1 MTRRVTLV
9 NTNQVKPAVAPI
21 AYDYLHEPLSRAGFQ
36 ADLLD
41 LCFSQDIETDIERYC
56 RHNHPDFWG
65 VTLRNTDDVYF
76 SSQYSF
82 LDAIREMVAALRRHR
97 DVPIIMGGVGFS
109 IMPEKILE
117 RCGAD
122 FGIVCEG
129 EVSFPLL
136 LTRLVNRQP
145 YDDIS
150 GLVYKSGG
158 HFKRNPVTFADLGEV
173 GAHRR
178 LLVDNEKYFVAGG
191 LAGVETKRGCTR
203 ACIYCVEP
211 LVKGRR
217 VRLRDPRD
225 IADEIESLADRGVYA
240 IHINDSEF
248 NLDVG
253 HAVRFCDE
261 LRRRKLHER
270 IQWYAYGMPAPFPE
284 ELARAMKESGCVGMN
299 FGTDSA
305 SNVMLRILKRTFR
318 PKHIVEAVN
327 LCKRYGLRHILE
339 ILFGAPGETA
349 ETVKETID
357 FLKLLDPE
365 RVSVTAGL
373 RIFPGTEL
381 EKLARAEG
389 ISHDNPNLFGE
400 IEGNE
405 DLVKPLF
412 YLSSQIAPKPLEYI
426 ATLIGPDPR
435 FFGVNT
441 DSFNY
446 NANDLLVAAIADGE
460 RGAYWMLLSNIIDR
474 QTGSERTNGQDLAVT
489 LAGSS

>member
-21 AYDYLHEPLSRAGFQ
+21 AFDYLHEPLLRAGFE

-41 LCFSQDIETDIERYC
+41 LCFSQGFERDIEEYC

-76 SSQYSF
+76 SSQHSF
-82 LDAIREMVAALRRHR
+82 LAVIREIVAALRLRR
-97 DVPIIMGGVGFS
+97 DIPIIMGGVGFS

-117 RCGAD
+117 YCGAD

-136 LTRLVNRQP
+136 LTRLVNKQP

-158 HFKRNPVTFADLGEV
+158 QFKRNPVVFADLGVV
-173 GAHRR
+173 GAHHR
-178 LLVDNEKYFVAGG
+178 LLVNNEKYFAAGG
-191 LAGVETKRGCTR
+191 LAAVETKRGCTR
-203 ACIYCVEP
+203 PCIYCVEP

-225 IADEIESLADRGVYA
+225 IADEIESLADRGIYA

-248 NLDVG
+248 NLDIR
-253 HAVRFCDE
+253 HAMQFCDE
-261 LRRRKLHER
+261 LRRRRLQDR

-284 ELARAMKESGCVGMN
+284 QLARAMKESGCVGMN

-305 SNVMLRILKRTFR
+305 SDVMLRILKRTFR
-318 PKHIVEAVN
+318 QKHIVEAVN
-327 LCKRYGLRHILE
+327 LCKRYEIRHVIE

-357 FLKLLDPE
+357 FLKRIEPE

-373 RIFPGTEL
+373 RVFSGTEL
-381 EKLARAEG
+381 ETLVRAEG
-389 ISHDNPNLFGE
+389 ISRDNPNLSGA
-400 IEGNE
+400 IDDNE
-405 DLVKPLF
+405 DLLKPLF
-412 YLSSQIAPKPLEYI
+412 YLSAQMAPKPIEYI
-426 ATLIGPDPR
+426 ATLIGDDAR

-441 DSFNY
+441 ESFNY
-446 NANDLLVAAIADGE
+446 NANNLLVEAIAAGE
-460 RGAYWMLLSNIIDR
+460 RGAYWALLSDMMDR
-474 QTGSERTNGQDLAVT
+474 QNKPEQNNKSFSRYGKP
-489 LAGSS
+489 